1 MDRPN
6 LRRQRETV
14 VQVGNSL
21 HNTSLTADHVLSPV
35 DSGLMRSRLLL
46 LLVFPL
52 GVYEGTYSLL
62 NLHIGLGSAPEP
74 AVVSRRHLFGV
85 VVWRL

>member
-21 HNTSLTADHVLSPV
+21 HNTSLTADHVLRP
-35 DSGLMRSRLLL
+35 SGLMRSRLLL

-62 NLHIGLGSAPEP
+62 NLLTGLGSAPEP